1 MLKKIFFHAWAP
13 PRVAT
18 TWGHFS
24 TPGRPRGARPPG
36 APRGVPRGPEAS
48 ERPRGPEASPW
59 QKRPSENTAQAPEKG
74 PTLKVSY
81 VA

>member
-1 MLKKIFFHAWAP
+1 MLKKYFFHTWAL

-18 TWGHFS
+18 TWGHFF